1 MSSKKGITLVA
12 LVITIVV
19 LLILAGVSITAI
31 SGNNGV
37 VTKAADAKK
46 ETEEAEAR
54 EELEQ
59 VIGAAQADFSQLW
72 MNNTSLSFFNVLGT
86 TTATDK
92 IDLTKYSST
101 YNITYDSTNK
111 TGTITKKKPDNST
124 SYSFELE
131 EIGNMGAGIKK
142 FNGK

>member
-37 VTKAADAKK
+37 VTKATDAKT
-46 ETEEAEAR
+46 ETDKAEAR

-59 VIGAAQADFSQLW
+59 AIGAAQA
-72 MNNTSLSFFNVLGT
+72 
-86 TTATDK
+86 
-92 IDLTKYSST
+92 
-101 YNITYDSTNK
+101 
-111 TGTITKKKPDNST
+111 
-124 SYSFELE
+124 E
-131 EIGNMGAGIKK
+131 
-142 FNGK
+142 